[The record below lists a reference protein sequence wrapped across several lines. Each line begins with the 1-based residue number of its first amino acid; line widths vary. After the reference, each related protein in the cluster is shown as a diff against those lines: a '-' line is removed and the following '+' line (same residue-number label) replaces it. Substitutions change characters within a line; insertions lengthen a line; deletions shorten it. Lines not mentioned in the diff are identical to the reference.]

1 MLFDLTYKLNSGER
15 LISIARKHWFLI
27 VPKLAEAAIIISLL
41 IIFANKLGDK
51 EESFAVA
58 AILIVCFVI
67 YFIYVWILLRIDYY
81 IITSERI
88 IKIKQQG
95 VWNREL
101 NEILISDISNI
112 TLSEKGIAAAL
123 LKFGSIK
130 IILENTA
137 LFNMAN
143 ISDPVRVYQGLI
155 KLKEIKKT

>member
-67 YFIYVWILLRIDYY
+67 YFIYAWILLRIDYY

>member
-137 LFNMAN
+137 LLNMAN